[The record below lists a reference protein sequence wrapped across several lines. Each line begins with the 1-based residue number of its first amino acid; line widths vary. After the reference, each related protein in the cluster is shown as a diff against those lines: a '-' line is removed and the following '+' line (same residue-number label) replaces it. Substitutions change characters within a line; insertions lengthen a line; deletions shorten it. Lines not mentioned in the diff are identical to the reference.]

1 MKGRIAL
8 FLPSLRGGGAE
19 RVMVTLA
26 NGFGARGLAVDLVLA
41 KAEGPYLKDVS
52 EAVRV
57 VDLGVSRVLA
67 SLPGLIR
74 YLRRERPAA
83 MLSAMNHANV
93 VALLA
98 RKLARI
104 PTRLVVSEHN
114 TLSAGRHTL
123 PLGRA
128 RMMPWLMRR
137 TYPWATSIVAVS
149 TGVGDD
155 LAEAIN
161 IPRHRITVVYNP
173 VVTDELIA
181 QSREA
186 FVHAWLAPGVPPV
199 ILAVGRLTPQ
209 KDFTTLIRAF
219 SCLRETRA
227 ARLIILGEG
236 ELRSELQTLIDALR
250 LTADVDLS
258 GFSVNPFAWMRRS
271 ALFVLSSAWEGL
283 PTVLIEAMACGTPV
297 VSTDCPSGPREILE
311 NGKWGRLVPVGDVAA
326 LAAAMAATLEESR
339 SPDVARRAT
348 DFGIDQAVVGYLATF
363 RFQ

>member
-26 NGFGARGLAVDLVLA
+26 NGFGARGLAVDLILA

-57 VDLGVSRVLA
+57 VDLGASRVLA

-74 YLRRERPAA
+74 YLRRERPGA

-104 PTRLVVSEHN
+104 PTRLVVSEHS
-114 TLSAGRHTL
+114 TLGAGRGTP
-123 PLGRA
+123 PLGLA
-128 RMMPWLMRR
+128 RIMPWLMSC

-149 TGVGDD
+149 AGVADA
-155 LAEAIN
+155 LAEAIVF
-161 IPRHRITVVYNP
+161 PRQGITVVYNP
-173 VVTDELIA
+173 VVTPQLIS
-181 QSREA
+181 QSRE
-186 FVHAWLAPGVPPV
+186 VLCHAWLAPGEPPV
-199 ILAVGRLTPQ
+199 ILAVGRLTAK

-219 SCLRETRA
+219 ACLREARA
-227 ARLIILGEG
+227 ARLVILGEG
-236 ELRSELQTLIDALR
+236 ELRKELQTLIGELQ
-250 LTADVDLS
+250 LTADIDLP
-258 GFSVNPFAWMRRS
+258 GFSDNPFAWMRRS
-271 ALFVLSSAWEGL
+271 ALFVLSSASEGL

-297 VSTDCPSGPREILE
+297 VSTDCLSGPTEILE
-311 NGKWGRLVPVGDVAA
+311 NGKWGRLVPVGDAAA
-326 LAAAMAATLEESR
+326 LAAAMAATLDESK
-339 SPDVARRAT
+339 SDYVARRAA
-348 DFGIDQAVVGYLATF
+348 DFGIEQAVDGYLAILQ
-363 RFQ
+363 FQ